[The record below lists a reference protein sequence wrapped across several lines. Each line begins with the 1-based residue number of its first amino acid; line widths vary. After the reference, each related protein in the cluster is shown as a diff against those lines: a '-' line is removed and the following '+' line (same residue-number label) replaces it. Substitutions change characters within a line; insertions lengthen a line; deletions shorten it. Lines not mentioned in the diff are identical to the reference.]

1 MKKLQAC
8 VILLLVI
15 LPFTESR
22 ASSFIKTEAML
33 VVLAGISA
41 AEPETAAVVDGLLV
55 LSVPSSPDYHTNTQ
69 RAIAF
74 VGFTGLALYN
84 YDAEDEGYTEEEI
97 FTVNLVVFNII
108 MASELF
114 GLNDRYNGFKEVDK
128 PASSFGFQL
137 SRQGKPSFN
146 WQYQF

>member
-8 VILLLVI
+8 VILLVAI

-55 LSVPSSPDYHTNTQ
+55 LSVPSSPEYQTNTQ
-69 RAIAF
+69 RVIAF
-74 VGFTGLALYN
+74 VGFTALALYN
-84 YDAEDEGYTEEEI
+84 SDAEDEGYTEEDI
-97 FTVNLVVFNII
+97 FAVNLVVFNIV

-114 GLNDRYNGFKEVDK
+114 GLNDRYNSFKEIDK
-128 PASSFGFQL
+128 PASSFAFQL
-137 SRQGKPSFN
+137 SRQGRPGFN

>member
-1 MKKLQAC
+1 MIKLKAC
-8 VILLLVI
+8 VILLLAI

-22 ASSFIKTEAML
+22 ANSFIKTEAML

-41 AEPETAAVVDGLLV
+41 AEPETAAAVDGLLV
-55 LSVPSSPDYHTNTQ
+55 LSVPSSPDYQSTTQ

-74 VGFTGLALYN
+74 VGFTALALYN
-84 YDAEDEGYTEEEI
+84 YDAEDEGYTEEDI
-97 FTVNLVVFNII
+97 FTVNLVVFNIV

-114 GLNDRYNGFKEVDK
+114 GLNDRGNSFIEIDK
-128 PASSFGFQL
+128 PASSFAFQL
-137 SRQGKPSFN
+137 SRQGQPSFN